1 MWPDKVEEALS
12 VSLVKHFAS
21 LQKTFKTGKVLT
33 IRISTRVE
41 TKEEDLLAV
50 EKAVR
55 EGIRSA
61 AKELSRTHSDE
72 EMQPL
77 LKVNMVYNKPRSFNT
92 VRPKSLKELE
102 GR

>member
-12 VSLVKHFAS
+12 ASLVKHFAS
-21 LQKTFKTGKVLT
+21 LQKAFKAGKVLT
-33 IRISTRVE
+33 MRITTRVE

-61 AKELSRTHSDE
+61 AKELSRTHPDE
-72 EMQPL
+72 EVQPL
-77 LKVNMVYNKPRSFNT
+77 LKFNMVYCKPRTFNR
-92 VRPKSLKELE
+92 VPPK
-102 GR
+102 R